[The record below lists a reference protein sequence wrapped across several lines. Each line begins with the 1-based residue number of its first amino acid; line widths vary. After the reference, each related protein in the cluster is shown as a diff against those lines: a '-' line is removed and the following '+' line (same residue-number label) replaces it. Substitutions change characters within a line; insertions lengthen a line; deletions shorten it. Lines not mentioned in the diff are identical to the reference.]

1 MSFDQDFK
9 KKSYAIYGL
18 GLTGHSTLNFLKKSG
33 VKNFFLWDDN
43 SKKRKNFKVKYDRQ
57 FFKKKLNKVNYIII
71 SPGININKSFFKK
84 DLNKN
89 FIKILTDID
98 LFFFET

>member
-1 MSFDQDFK
+1 MID
-9 KKSYAIYGL
+9 
-18 GLTGHSTLNFLKKSG
+18 NFL
-33 VKNFFLWDDN
+33 
-43 SKKRKNFKVKYDRQ
+43 
-57 FFKKKLNKVNYIII
+57 KKKLNKVNYIII

-98 LFFFET
+98 LFFFEK

>member
-43 SKKRKNFKVKYDRQ
+43 SKKRKNFNMKLLNPTCTKNDRKRQKYNQ
-57 FFKKKLNKVNYIII
+57 YC
-71 SPGININKSFFKK
+71 PGN
-84 DLNKN
+84 LV
-89 FIKILTDID
+89 
-98 LFFFET
+98 